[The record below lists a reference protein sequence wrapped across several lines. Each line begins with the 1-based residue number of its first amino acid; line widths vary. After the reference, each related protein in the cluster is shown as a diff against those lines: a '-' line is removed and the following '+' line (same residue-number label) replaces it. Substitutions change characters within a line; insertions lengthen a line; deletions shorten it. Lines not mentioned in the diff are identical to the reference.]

1 MPAGRLQSLRAP
13 ASQAPAG
20 RRPGRPG
27 RGRSSL
33 RRWLLVGITAVM
45 ACGVLLGLAFAGSPA
60 TLPEGVRI
68 AGVDVGGLSATA
80 ARRQLE
86 RRSASLGRVPVT
98 FVAGT
103 HRWSVTPRSLGVEV
117 DWAAAVEAAHRQ
129 GGGFGPVRGFRR
141 LQTRFF
147 GAELAPPTR
156 IWDGALVYTVKRM
169 AKVVDRR
176 PQNASVQLRGLTPV
190 IAGGSPGLALERD
203 AAELVVARALAS
215 FSRRIVGLP
224 VRVTAAEVRAANL
237 RPALRQAKRAL
248 SAPVRLRLGT
258 TRWRLPRWR
267 IAELLSLPRAG
278 SQELSVG
285 GAGADRYFRR
295 LSTTVEQEPEEASF
309 VVSGS
314 TVSVLPS
321 RPGLGVDVPATR
333 RRLLAALRSRSDR
346 EARLV
351 VRTTAPARTTAGA
364 KRMGITGLVGGYTT
378 EYGGEPNRLH
388 NVRLVAELI
397 DGALVAPGATFSFN
411 ETTGERTAEK
421 GFLEAPVIINGELQ
435 TGLGGGIC
443 QVSTTVFNAA
453 YEAGLEIATRTN
465 HALYISHYP
474 LGRDATVNYP
484 DLDLRFRNDT
494 SSWLL
499 LRTFVGDSA
508 LTVNLYGSPAGRR
521 VETEAAPLVERAA
534 APVQRIADKGL
545 LVGEQVLVQG
555 GQPARS
561 TSVRRRVY
569 DAGGTLLHDTT
580 WSSYYRSERAI
591 VRVGSKPKPKPKVV
605 PEVKPKPSDTPA
617 GSTTTATTEPDKAA
631 VPPPPP
637 AAGDTAPPP
646 PGPLSVQP

>member
-1 MPAGRLQSLRAP
+1 MSIG
-13 ASQAPAG
+13 
-20 RRPGRPG
+20 
-27 RGRSSL
+27 
-33 RRWLLVGITAVM
+33 
-45 ACGVLLGLAFAGSPA
+45 
-60 TLPEGVRI
+60 
-68 AGVDVGGLSATA
+68 GVDVGGLSAAA

-86 RRSASLGRVPVT
+86 RRSASLERVPVT

-103 HRWSVTPRSLGVEV
+103 RRWRVTPRRLGVEV
-117 DWAAAVEAAHRQ
+117 DWAAAVEAARRQ
-129 GGGFGPVRGFRR
+129 GGGFGPVRGFKR

-169 AKVVDRR
+169 AKTVDRR
-176 PQNASVQLRGLTPV
+176 PRDASIELRGLEPV
-190 IAGGSPGLALERD
+190 IVGGRPGLALERQ
-203 AAELVVARALAS
+203 AAEHVVARALAS
-215 FSRRIVGLP
+215 FSRHTVGLP
-224 VRVTAAEVRAANL
+224 VRVQPAEVRAADL
-237 RPALRQAKRAL
+237 EPARRQAATAL
-248 SAPVRLRLGT
+248 SAPVRLKLGT

-267 IAELLSLPRAG
+267 IAQLLSLPRAG
-278 SQELSVG
+278 SGELAVG
-285 GAGADRYFRR
+285 GAGAARYFRR
-295 LSTTVEQEPEEASF
+295 LAATVELEPEAASF
-309 VVSGS
+309 AVSGS
-314 TVSVLPS
+314 AVTVLPS
-321 RPGLGVDVPATR
+321 RPGRGVDVPATT
-333 RRLLAALRSRSDR
+333 RRLLAALRTRGKR

-364 KRMGITGLVGGYTT
+364 KRMGITGLLGSYTT

-421 GFLEAPVIINGELQ
+421 GFLDAPVIINGELQ
-435 TGLGGGIC
+435 TGLGGGVC
-443 QVSTTVFNAA
+443 QVSTTAFNAA

-499 LRTFVGDSA
+499 LRTFVGTSA

-534 APVQRIADKGL
+534 APVQRIADDTL
-545 LVGEQVLVQG
+545 PVGEQVLVEG

-580 WSSYYRSERAI
+580 WSSYYRSETAV
-591 VRVGSKPKPKPKVV
+591 VRVGSKPKPKPKAKAA
-605 PEVKPKPSDTPA
+605 PEVEAEPTRTEP
-617 GSTTTATTEPDKAA
+617 GQTATTTQPDEPA

-637 AAGDTAPPP
+637 PAEETTSPEGTTSPP